1 MLSQSQT
8 CIISRHATP
17 SYHQE
22 ASIKHSAT
30 RPTFQQGPGLINS
43 QAHLSYGLSTNEPAV
58 PAIPSA
64 PAAPPPPRAPHA
76 PERLLTH
83 HRSYGVSWALGSST
97 AKDPCPPTSAQY
109 SQVQLPGVDRAS
121 PKRAKGPVRNRFHP
135 QTPSFTGRAS
145 PIPSPPLPDTHTPHT
160 PQFSQRKGRPTTC
173 PETAKKGGG
182 HLPAL

>member
-58 PAIPSA
+58 PAIPSEHHHQEEKRGSLTA
-64 PAAPPPPRAPHA
+64 TLTTGHNLPIT
-76 PERLLTH
+76 LLWKNI
-83 HRSYGVSWALGSST
+83 S
-97 AKDPCPPTSAQY
+97 
-109 SQVQLPGVDRAS
+109 
-121 PKRAKGPVRNRFHP
+121 
-135 QTPSFTGRAS
+135 
-145 PIPSPPLPDTHTPHT
+145 
-160 PQFSQRKGRPTTC
+160 
-173 PETAKKGGG
+173 
-182 HLPAL
+182 